1 MIMLMQKLNLDDF
14 LDTIDYALIG
24 IHSPLESYR
33 LAYFLN
39 KELQIHLSR
48 QKADLD
54 FGNKTQYEIFE
65 WVDAHKFATWHLVS
79 NTCKVEVE
87 AKKNNNSLFSL
98 QDQRA
103 TKTYHLIPEYKTVN
117 YFLKISDDAFTDA
130 QVEVLLKKIQNIPNV
145 VTTYRVNPAELKSK
159 NNLIFY

>member
-1 MIMLMQKLNLDDF
+1 MLMQKLDLNDF

-39 KELQIHLSR
+39 KELQLLLSR

-54 FGNKTQYEIFE
+54 FGNNTQYEIFE

-79 NTCKVEVE
+79 NSCQVEVITTE
-87 AKKNNNSLFSL
+87 NDNSLFGS
-98 QDQRA
+98 QDQR
-103 TKTYHLIPEYKTVN
+103 TTETYHLIPEYKTVN
-117 YFLKISDDAFTDA
+117 YFLKISDDAITDD
-130 QVEVLLKKIQNIPNV
+130 QVQELTKKIQSIPNV
-145 VTTYRVNPAELKSK
+145 VAAYSVNPSELKSK

>member
-1 MIMLMQKLNLDDF
+1 MLMQKLDLDEF

-24 IHSPLESYR
+24 IHSPLEGYR

-39 KELQIHLSR
+39 KELQLFLSR

-54 FGNKTQYEIFE
+54 FGNNTQYEIFE

-79 NTCKVEVE
+79 NTCRVEMM
-87 AKKNNNSLFSL
+87 AISNDNSLFGL
-98 QDQRA
+98 QEQQT
-103 TKTYHLIPEYKTVN
+103 TKTYYLIPEYKTVN
-117 YFLKISDDAFTDA
+117 YFLKIADDAITDA
-130 QVEVLLKKIQNIPNV
+130 QVQKLLKKIQSIPNV
-145 VTTYRVNPAELKSK
+145 LTTYRVNPSELKSK

>member
-1 MIMLMQKLNLDDF
+1 MLMQKLDLEDF

-54 FGNKTQYEIFE
+54 FGNNTQYEIFE

-79 NTCKVEVE
+79 NTCRVEMAATE
-87 AKKNNNSLFSL
+87 TNNTLFSL
-98 QDQRA
+98 QDQKA
-103 TKTYHLIPEYKTVN
+103 TRTHHLIPEHKTVN
-117 YFLKISDDAFTDA
+117 YFLKITDDAFTDI
-130 QVEVLLKKIQNIPNV
+130 QVQEFLKKIQNIPNV
-145 VTTYRVNPAELKSK
+145 VATYRVNPAELKSK
-159 NNLIFY
+159 INLIFY